1 MSLDELTLDGNE
13 TWGTSRE
20 APSEKSEKQKEVS
33 RRAQVQLQKTQKD
46 EKKAKGDNNDLFL
59 LLARFIKNPLYEELI
74 PSITLLLQHAYPSR
88 FILTLIA
95 LVYPEAAH
103 YLFEKMEKEISL
115 EKYTHF
121 YSYPERHMFHN
132 DDIHPSLRDWVTL
145 WMTSS
150 QQFLV
155 GASAS
160 AILIE
165 KLDLLLSW
173 TERSIAIQSISD
185 IFQHF
190 FSTKNVTLE
199 KAKADTYS
207 HFILAQLEQAL
218 SEYLKSSD
226 PDLRASQW
234 VDVNTLFGV

>member
-13 TWGTSRE
+13 IWGTSRE

-46 EKKAKGDNNDLFL
+46 EKKAKGDNDDLFL
-59 LLARFIKNPLYEELI
+59 LLAQFIKNPLYEVLI
-74 PSITLLLQHAYPSR
+74 PSITILLQHAYPSR
-88 FILTLIA
+88 FILTLTA
-95 LVYPEAAH
+95 LVYPDAAH
-103 YLFEKMEKEISL
+103 YLFEKL
-115 EKYTHF
+115 EKKIPIDRYIRLYT
-121 YSYPERHMFHN
+121 YPERHIFHN

-155 GASAS
+155 NNSTS
-160 AILIE
+160 TILTE
-165 KLDLLLSW
+165 KLMLLLASP
-173 TERSIAIQSISD
+173 ERSRAIESISD
-185 IFQHF
+185 IFWYF

-199 KAKADTYS
+199 KDKADTYA
-207 HFILAQLEQAL
+207 HFILTQLEQVL

-226 PDLRASQW
+226 PDLRAGEG
-234 VDVNTLFGV
+234 VDINTLFGI